1 MADKNSKTN
10 TDISDKILEDN
21 VPKFRELVE
30 QRMNKIM
37 AEENYKVVENKRI
50 DATSSLDSKGRPKTY
65 RNIINQRKEDYEEGT
80 LDIDKVDTTEFNNYS
95 SFVTDSLGK
104 NVTLPES
111 AQEKKLDELR
121 TKPKS
126 SLTYT
131 ERKLLNQGSSL
142 NGQNQMQANALDNR
156 RKELDVELAG
166 KRRSNNDSYIEGI
179 EIPVHFNRELKI
191 SDNAT
196 GEVIST
202 KYKNTVEG
210 RHDFVIWL
218 KLNGIY
224 DRVEKKLPP
233 VTGDQALLKEKLD
246 EEAKIQRVSIR
257 ATLNNETGFKIER
270 PQPVKVKK
278 PKQPKK
284 NLIAASGPQLPEPSE
299 ITSRRDEISLAK
311 KRFVEKPLS
320 NPNSI
325 KPVSTKQ
332 SQKLLIN
339 LPSQKSENSKKDN
352 KKNSSEPI
360 IKLPSTKTEISNVV
374 KSAATTIK
382 HRTKTDDLAQLK
394 KEIIL
399 LKKELLDNKVNREV
413 YNTVDFEADVNKGFS
428 DADVMFGLED
438 FESRPVTKKTLEIVR
453 STVQPN
459 TLSTS
464 IDMSRIIKLKNK
476 LRENDS
482 AFPFSSMA
490 FVVKALSTA
499 LEKFPVF
506 NGRFDK
512 TNQQPVNVKKHDI
525 GVIIETDEKTVVPVV
540 SMANGLSIKELGNKL
555 IGITSDIR
563 RGRNLPEEHSSIK
576 IGTFTGSSTFMKPT
590 LEGGNVAIV
599 AMSKIIKKPFEYKGK
614 IYSKASMNFVLTYDQ
629 RVSSEE
635 QANEFIKWIK
645 YLLETPEILT
655 LS

>member
-1 MADKNSKTN
+1 MADNKSKTN
-10 TDISDKILEDN
+10 TDIFEKSSEGSK
-21 VPKFRELVE
+21 PKFRELVE

-37 AEENYKVVENKRI
+37 EEENYKVVENKRI
-50 DATSSLDSKGRPKTY
+50 DAISSLDSKGRPKTY

-80 LDIDKVDTTEFNNYS
+80 LDIDKVDTTEFSNYS
-95 SFVTDSLGK
+95 SFVSNSLNSNTK
-104 NVTLPES
+104 LPET
-111 AQEKKLDELR
+111 AQEQKMRELR
-121 TKPKS
+121 EKPKS
-126 SLTYT
+126 KLTYT
-131 ERKLLNQGSSL
+131 ERKLLNQGSSASA
-142 NGQNQMQANALDNR
+142 QNRSEANALDER
-156 RKELDVELAG
+156 RRELDVELAG

-179 EIPVHFNRELKI
+179 EIPVHFQRELKI
-191 SDNAT
+191 IDT
-196 GEVIST
+196 TTDEVVST

-233 VTGDQALLKEKLD
+233 VTGNQSLLKEKLA
-246 EEAKIQRVSIR
+246 EEAKIERVSIR
-257 ATLNNETGFKIER
+257 ATLKNENGFKIER

-278 PKQPKK
+278 PKQPKIG
-284 NLIAASGPQLPEPSE
+284 LIGASSGKLPTPSDLKTE
-299 ITSRRDEISLAK
+299 EEVLTIK
-311 KRFVEKPLS
+311 KQSVLKQVS
-320 NPNSI
+320 NPNVV
-325 KPVSTKQ
+325 KPVTNKRVARP
-332 SQKLLIN
+332 IFN
-339 LPSQKSENSKKDN
+339 LPAHNEEVKKITKKESKGSNTKMPTTKSD
-352 KKNSSEPI
+352 
-360 IKLPSTKTEISNVV
+360 ISRVV

-382 HRTKTDDLAQLK
+382 HRTGTEDVAQLK
-394 KEIIL
+394 KEIIM
-399 LKKELLDNKVNREV
+399 LKKELLDNKVNRDV

-438 FESRPVTKKTLEIVR
+438 FDSRPITKKPLDIVR

-459 TLSTS
+459 TLSLS

-482 AFPFSSMA
+482 TFPFSSMA

-506 NGRFDK
+506 NGKFNK
-512 TNQQPVNVKKHDI
+512 ITNQPVNIKKHDI
-525 GVIIETDEKTVVPVV
+525 GIIIETDEQTVVPVV
-540 SMANGLSIKELGNKL
+540 SVANGLSIKELGTRL
-555 IGITSDIR
+555 IAITSDIR
-563 RGRNLPEEHSSIK
+563 RGRNLPVEHSTIK

-590 LEGGNVAIV
+590 LENGNVAIV
-599 AMSKIIKKPFEYKGK
+599 AMSKIIKKPFEYNGK
-614 IYSKASMNFVLTYDQ
+614 MYSKASMNFVLTYDQ
-629 RVSSEE
+629 RVSTEE